1 MMDWRDLLVSP
12 HTPIRHTLEIIDK
25 SARQIAL
32 VVDENNKLLGTVTDG
47 DIRRGLLKGLTLQDS
62 TSLIMNSFPTV
73 ASPYDTRENILAL
86 MKIKKIH
93 QVPIVDEDGFIVHVE
108 VLNDLLRPVKKDN
121 WVVLM
126 AGGLGTR
133 LHPLTY
139 DCPKPLLKVGNKP
152 LLETILQS
160 FIDQGFH
167 RFYLSVKYKAEMIQQ
182 HFGDGSKWGVTI
194 RYLEEQESLG
204 TAGALSLLPEKPSDP
219 FFVMNGDLLTK
230 VNFEQLLDF
239 HKTYQAQATMCV
251 REYDYQVPYGV
262 VRLDKHRL
270 ISIEEKP
277 TQRYFVNAGIYVL
290 NPAVLEYIP
299 QNQFFDMPSLFEHVM
314 KDSQQQAIAFPI
326 REYWLDIGRM
336 ADFEKANL
344 EFAEVF
350 G

>member
-1 MMDWRDLLVSP
+1 MDWRELLVSP
-12 HTPIRHTLEIIDK
+12 QTPILHTLEIIDK

-32 VVDENNKLLGTVTDG
+32 VADENDRLLGTVTDG
-47 DIRRGLLKGLTLQDS
+47 DIRRGLLKGRALQDPI
-62 TSLIMNSFPTV
+62 SLIMNSFPTV
-73 ASPYDTRENILAL
+73 ASPYETRENILAL

-93 QVPIVDEDGFIVHVE
+93 QIPIVDEEGKIVHVE
-108 VLNDLLRPVKKDN
+108 VLNELLRPTKKDN

-133 LHPLTY
+133 LHPLTH
-139 DCPKPLLKVGNKP
+139 DCPKPLLPVGNKP

-167 RFYLSVKYKAEMIQQ
+167 RFYISVKYKAEMIQE
-182 HFGDGSKWGVTI
+182 HFGDGSNWGI
-194 RYLEEQESLG
+194 SIQYLQEKESLG
-204 TAGALSLLPEKPSDP
+204 TAGALSLLPEKPSEP

-251 REYDYQVPYGV
+251 REYDHQIPYGV
-262 VRLDKHRL
+262 VRLDQYRL
-270 ISIEEKP
+270 TSIEEKP
-277 TQRYFVNAGIYVL
+277 TQRFFVNAGIYVL
-290 NPAVLEYIP
+290 SPDAVEDIP
-299 QNQFFDMPSLFEHVM
+299 HNQYFDMPSLFDHLV
-314 KDSQQQAIAFPI
+314 KNQQQTIAFPI

-336 ADFEKANL
+336 ADFERANM

>member
-1 MMDWRDLLVSP
+1 MMDWRELLVSP
-12 HTPIRHTLEIIDK
+12 QTPILHTLEIIDK

-32 VVDENNKLLGTVTDG
+32 VADENDRLLGTVTDG
-47 DIRRGLLKGLTLQDS
+47 DIRRGLLKGRALQDPI
-62 TSLIMNSFPTV
+62 SLIMNSFPTV
-73 ASPYDTRENILAL
+73 ASPYETRENILAL

-93 QVPIVDEDGFIVHVE
+93 QIPIVDEDGKIVHVE
-108 VLNDLLRPVKKDN
+108 VLNELLRPTKKDN

-133 LHPLTY
+133 LHPLTH
-139 DCPKPLLKVGNKP
+139 DCPKPLLPVGNKP

-167 RFYLSVKYKAEMIQQ
+167 RFYISVKYKAEMIQE
-182 HFGDGSKWGVTI
+182 HFGDGSNWGI
-194 RYLEEQESLG
+194 SIQYLQEKESLG
-204 TAGALSLLPEKPSDP
+204 TAGALSLLPEKPSEP

-251 REYDYQVPYGV
+251 REYDHQIPYGV
-262 VRLDKHRL
+262 VRLDQYRL
-270 ISIEEKP
+270 TSIEEKP
-277 TQRYFVNAGIYVL
+277 TQRFFVNAGIYVL
-290 NPAVLEYIP
+290 SPNAVENIP
-299 QNQFFDMPSLFEHVM
+299 HNQYFDMPSLFDHLV
-314 KDSQQQAIAFPI
+314 KNQQQTIAFPI

-336 ADFEKANL
+336 ADFERANM

>member
-1 MMDWRDLLVSP
+1 MDWRELLVSP
-12 HTPIRHTLEIIDK
+12 QMPILHTLEIIDK

-32 VVDENNKLLGTVTDG
+32 VADENDRLLGTVTDG
-47 DIRRGLLKGLTLQDS
+47 DIRRGLLKGRALQDPI
-62 TSLIMNSFPTV
+62 SLIMNSFPTV
-73 ASPYDTRENILAL
+73 ASPYETRENILAL

-93 QVPIVDEDGFIVHVE
+93 QIPIVDEDGKIVHVE
-108 VLNDLLRPVKKDN
+108 VLNELLRPIKKDN

-133 LHPLTY
+133 LHPLTH
-139 DCPKPLLKVGNKP
+139 DCPKPLLPVGNKP

-167 RFYLSVKYKAEMIQQ
+167 RFYISVKYKAEMIQE
-182 HFGDGSKWGVTI
+182 HFGDGSNWGI
-194 RYLEEQESLG
+194 SIQYLQEKESLG
-204 TAGALSLLPEKPSDP
+204 TAGALSLLPEKPSEP

-251 REYDYQVPYGV
+251 REYDHQIPYGV
-262 VRLDKHRL
+262 VRLDKYRL
-270 ISIEEKP
+270 TSIEEKP
-277 TQRYFVNAGIYVL
+277 TQRFFVNAGIYVL
-290 NPAVLEYIP
+290 SPDAVEKIP
-299 QNQFFDMPSLFEHVM
+299 HNQYFDMPSLFDHLV
-314 KDSQQQAIAFPI
+314 KNQQQTIAFPI

-336 ADFEKANL
+336 ADFERANM

>member
-1 MMDWRDLLVSP
+1 MNWRDLLVSP
-12 HTPIRHTLEIIDK
+12 HTPILDTLEIIDRN
-25 SARQIAL
+25 ARQIAL
-32 VVDENNKLLGTVTDG
+32 VAGDSDKLLGTVTDG
-47 DIRRGLLKGLTLQDS
+47 DIRRGLLKGRALQDPIS
-62 TSLIMNSFPTV
+62 MIMNPFPTV

-86 MKIKKIH
+86 MKIKQIN
-93 QVPIVDEDGFIVHVE
+93 QIPIVDEEGRIVHVE
-108 VLNDLLRPVKKDN
+108 VLNDLLRPSKKNN

-133 LHPLTY
+133 LYPLTH
-139 DCPKPLLKVGNKP
+139 DCPKPLLRVGNKP

-167 RFYLSVKYKAEMIQQ
+167 KFYISVNYKAEMIQEY
-182 HFGDGSKWGVTI
+182 FGDGSNWGVTI
-194 RYLEEQESLG
+194 QYLQEKDSLG
-204 TAGALSLLPEKPSDP
+204 TAGALSLLPENPSEP

-251 REYDYQVPYGV
+251 REYDHQIPYGV
-262 VRLDKHRL
+262 VKLDRQRLLSLD
-270 ISIEEKP
+270 EKP
-277 TQRYFVNAGIYVL
+277 TQRFFVNAGIYVL
-290 NPAVLEYIP
+290 SPETLERIP
-299 QNQFFDMPSLFEHVM
+299 HNQYFDMPSLFDLLLTEDQHT
-314 KDSQQQAIAFPI
+314 IAFPI

-336 ADFEKANL
+336 ADFERANV

>member
-1 MMDWRDLLVSP
+1 MDWRELLVSP
-12 HTPIRHTLEIIDK
+12 QTPILHTLEIIDK

-32 VVDENNKLLGTVTDG
+32 VADENDRLLGTVTDG
-47 DIRRGLLKGLTLQDS
+47 DIRRGLLKGRALQDPI
-62 TSLIMNSFPTV
+62 SLIMNSFPTV
-73 ASPYDTRENILAL
+73 ASPYETRENILAL

-93 QVPIVDEDGFIVHVE
+93 QIPIVDEDGKIVHVE
-108 VLNDLLRPVKKDN
+108 VLNELLRPTKKDN

-133 LHPLTY
+133 LHPLTH
-139 DCPKPLLKVGNKP
+139 DCPKPLLPVGNKP

-167 RFYLSVKYKAEMIQQ
+167 RFYISVKYKAEMIQE
-182 HFGDGSKWGVTI
+182 HFGDGSNWGI
-194 RYLEEQESLG
+194 SIQYLQEKESLG
-204 TAGALSLLPEKPSDP
+204 TAGALSLLPEKPSEP

-251 REYDYQVPYGV
+251 REYDHQIPYGV
-262 VRLDKHRL
+262 VRLDRYRL
-270 ISIEEKP
+270 TSIEEKP
-277 TQRYFVNAGIYVL
+277 TQRFFVNAGIYVL
-290 NPAVLEYIP
+290 SPDAVENIP
-299 QNQFFDMPSLFEHVM
+299 HNQYFDMPSLFDHLV
-314 KDSQQQAIAFPI
+314 KNQQQTIAFPI

-336 ADFEKANL
+336 ADFERANM

>member
-1 MMDWRDLLVSP
+1 MDWRELLVSP
-12 HTPIRHTLEIIDK
+12 QTPILHTLEIIDK

-32 VVDENNKLLGTVTDG
+32 VADENDRLLGTVTDG
-47 DIRRGLLKGLTLQDS
+47 DIRRGLLKGRALQDPI
-62 TSLIMNSFPTV
+62 SLIMNSFPTV
-73 ASPYDTRENILAL
+73 ASPYETRENILAL

-93 QVPIVDEDGFIVHVE
+93 QIPIVDEDGKIVHVE
-108 VLNDLLRPVKKDN
+108 VLNELLRPTKKDN

-133 LHPLTY
+133 LHPLTH
-139 DCPKPLLKVGNKP
+139 DCPKPLLPVGNKP

-167 RFYLSVKYKAEMIQQ
+167 RFYISVKYKAEMIQE
-182 HFGDGSKWGVTI
+182 HFGDGSNWGI
-194 RYLEEQESLG
+194 SIQYLQEKESLG
-204 TAGALSLLPEKPSDP
+204 TAGALSLLPEKPSEP

-251 REYDYQVPYGV
+251 REYDHQIPYGV
-262 VRLDKHRL
+262 VRLDKYRL
-270 ISIEEKP
+270 TSIEEKP
-277 TQRYFVNAGIYVL
+277 TQRFFVNAGIYVL
-290 NPAVLEYIP
+290 SPDVVENIP
-299 QNQFFDMPSLFEHVM
+299 HNQYFDMPSLFDHLV
-314 KDSQQQAIAFPI
+314 KNQQQTIAFPI

-336 ADFEKANL
+336 ADFEKANM

>member
-1 MMDWRDLLVSP
+1 MDWRELLVSP
-12 HTPIRHTLEIIDK
+12 QTPILHTLEIIDK

-32 VVDENNKLLGTVTDG
+32 VADENDRLLGTVTDG
-47 DIRRGLLKGLTLQDS
+47 DIRRGLLKGRALQDPI
-62 TSLIMNSFPTV
+62 SLIMNSFPTV
-73 ASPYDTRENILAL
+73 ASPYETRENILAL

-93 QVPIVDEDGFIVHVE
+93 QIPIVDEDGKIVHVE
-108 VLNDLLRPVKKDN
+108 VLNELLRPTRKDN
-121 WVVLM
+121 WVILM

-167 RFYLSVKYKAEMIQQ
+167 RFYISVKYKAEMIQE
-182 HFGDGSKWGVTI
+182 HFGDGSNWGI
-194 RYLEEQESLG
+194 SIQYLQEKESLG
-204 TAGALSLLPEKPSDP
+204 TAGALSLLPEKPSEP

-251 REYDYQVPYGV
+251 REYDHQIPYGV
-262 VRLDKHRL
+262 VRLDKYRL
-270 ISIEEKP
+270 TSIEEKP
-277 TQRYFVNAGIYVL
+277 TQSFFVNAGIYVL
-290 NPAVLEYIP
+290 SPDAVENIP
-299 QNQFFDMPSLFEHVM
+299 HNQYFDMPSLFDHLV
-314 KDSQQQAIAFPI
+314 KHQQQTIAFPI

-336 ADFEKANL
+336 ADFERANM

>member
-1 MMDWRDLLVSP
+1 MDWRELLVSP
-12 HTPIRHTLEIIDK
+12 QTPILHTLEIIDK

-32 VVDENNKLLGTVTDG
+32 VADENDRLLGTVTDG
-47 DIRRGLLKGLTLQDS
+47 DIRRGLLKGRALQDPI
-62 TSLIMNSFPTV
+62 SLIMNSFPTV
-73 ASPYDTRENILAL
+73 ASPYETRENILAL

-93 QVPIVDEDGFIVHVE
+93 QIPIVDEDGKIVHVE
-108 VLNDLLRPVKKDN
+108 VLNELLRPTKKDN

-133 LHPLTY
+133 LHPLTH
-139 DCPKPLLKVGNKP
+139 DCPKPLLPVGNKP

-167 RFYLSVKYKAEMIQQ
+167 RFYISVKYKAEMIQE
-182 HFGDGSKWGVTI
+182 HFGDGSNWGI
-194 RYLEEQESLG
+194 SIQYLQEKESLG
-204 TAGALSLLPEKPSDP
+204 TAGALSLLPEKPSEP

-251 REYDYQVPYGV
+251 REYDHQIPYGV
-262 VRLDKHRL
+262 VRLDQYRL
-270 ISIEEKP
+270 TSIEEKP
-277 TQRYFVNAGIYVL
+277 TQRFFVNAGIYVL
-290 NPAVLEYIP
+290 SPDAVDNIP
-299 QNQFFDMPSLFEHVM
+299 HNQYFDMPSLFDHLV
-314 KDSQQQAIAFPI
+314 KNQQQTIAFPI

-336 ADFEKANL
+336 ADFERANM

>member
-1 MMDWRDLLVSP
+1 MMDWRELLVSP
-12 HTPIRHTLEIIDK
+12 QTPILHTLEIIDK

-32 VVDENNKLLGTVTDG
+32 VADENDRLLGTVTDG
-47 DIRRGLLKGLTLQDS
+47 DIRRGLLKGRALQDPI
-62 TSLIMNSFPTV
+62 SLIMNSFPTV
-73 ASPYDTRENILAL
+73 ASPYETRENILAL

-93 QVPIVDEDGFIVHVE
+93 QIPIVDEDGKIVHVE
-108 VLNDLLRPVKKDN
+108 VLNELLRPTKKDN

-133 LHPLTY
+133 LHPLTH
-139 DCPKPLLKVGNKP
+139 DCPKPLLPVGNKP

-167 RFYLSVKYKAEMIQQ
+167 RFYISVKYKAEMIQEY
-182 HFGDGSKWGVTI
+182 FGDGSKWGI
-194 RYLEEQESLG
+194 SIQYLQERESLG
-204 TAGALSLLPEKPSDP
+204 TAGALSLLPEKPSEP

-251 REYDYQVPYGV
+251 REYDHQIPYGV
-262 VRLDKHRL
+262 VRLDQYRL
-270 ISIEEKP
+270 TSIEEKP
-277 TQRYFVNAGIYVL
+277 TQRFFVNAGIYVL
-290 NPAVLEYIP
+290 SPDAIDNIP
-299 QNQFFDMPSLFEHVM
+299 HNQYFDMPSLFDHLV
-314 KDSQQQAIAFPI
+314 KNQQQTIAFPI

-336 ADFEKANL
+336 ADFERANM

>member
-1 MMDWRDLLVSP
+1 MDWRELLVSP
-12 HTPIRHTLEIIDK
+12 QSPILHTLEIIDK
-25 SARQIAL
+25 NARQIAL
-32 VVDENNKLLGTVTDG
+32 IADENDRLLGTVTDG
-47 DIRRGLLKGLTLQDS
+47 DIRRGLLKGRALQDPI
-62 TSLIMNSFPTV
+62 SLIMNSFPTV
-73 ASPYDTRENILAL
+73 ASPYETRENILAL

-93 QVPIVDEDGFIVHVE
+93 QIPIVDEDGKIVHVE
-108 VLNDLLRPVKKDN
+108 VLNDLLRPTRKDN
-121 WVVLM
+121 WVILM

-133 LHPLTY
+133 LHPLTH

-167 RFYLSVKYKAEMIQQ
+167 RFYISVKYKAEMIQE
-182 HFGDGSKWGVTI
+182 HFGDGSNWGI
-194 RYLEEQESLG
+194 SIQYLQEKESLG
-204 TAGALSLLPEKPSDP
+204 TAGALSLLPEKPSEP

-251 REYDYQVPYGV
+251 REYDHQIPYGV
-262 VRLDKHRL
+262 VRLDKYRL
-270 ISIEEKP
+270 TSIEEKP
-277 TQRYFVNAGIYVL
+277 TQRFFVNAGIYVL
-290 NPAVLEYIP
+290 SPDAVENIP
-299 QNQFFDMPSLFEHVM
+299 HNQYFDMPSLFDHLV
-314 KDSQQQAIAFPI
+314 KNQQQTIAFPI

-336 ADFEKANL
+336 ADFERANM

>member
-1 MMDWRDLLVSP
+1 MMDWRNILVSP
-12 HTPIRHTLEIIDK
+12 QTPILHTLEIIDK

-32 VVDENNKLLGTVTDG
+32 VADENDRLVGTVTDG
-47 DIRRGLLKGLTLQDS
+47 DIRRGLLKGKGLQDPI
-62 TSLIMNSFPTV
+62 SLVMNPFPTV
-73 ASPYDTRENILAL
+73 ASPYESRENILAL

-93 QVPIVDEDGFIVHVE
+93 QVPIVDEDGRIVHVE
-108 VLNDLLRPVKKDN
+108 VLNDLLRPKRKDN

-133 LHPLTY
+133 LHPLTN

-167 RFYLSVKYKAEMIQQ
+167 RFYISVKYKAEMIQDY
-182 HFGDGSKWGVTI
+182 FGDGSKWGVSI
-194 RYLEEQESLG
+194 RYLREQESLG
-204 TAGALSLLPEKPSDP
+204 TAGALSLLPEKPVEP

-251 REYDYQVPYGV
+251 REYDHQVPYGV

-270 ISIEEKP
+270 TAIEEKP
-277 TQRYFVNAGIYVL
+277 TQRFFVNAGIYVL
-290 NPAVLEYIP
+290 SPEALDNIP
-299 QNQFFDMPSLFEHVM
+299 HNQYFDMPSLFELLM
-314 KDSQQQAIAFPI
+314 KDQQQTIAFPI

-336 ADFEKANL
+336 ADFERANT

>member
-1 MMDWRDLLVSP
+1 MDWRELLVSP
-12 HTPIRHTLEIIDK
+12 QTPILHTLEIIDK

-32 VVDENNKLLGTVTDG
+32 VADENDRLLGTVTDG
-47 DIRRGLLKGLTLQDS
+47 DIRRGLLKGRALQDPI
-62 TSLIMNSFPTV
+62 SLIMNSFPTV
-73 ASPYDTRENILAL
+73 ASPYETRENILAL

-93 QVPIVDEDGFIVHVE
+93 QIPIVDEDGKIVHVE
-108 VLNDLLRPVKKDN
+108 VLNELLRPTKKDN

-133 LHPLTY
+133 LHPLTH
-139 DCPKPLLKVGNKP
+139 DCPKPLLPVGNKP

-167 RFYLSVKYKAEMIQQ
+167 RFYISVKYKAEMIQE
-182 HFGDGSKWGVTI
+182 HFGDGSNWGVSI
-194 RYLEEQESLG
+194 QYLQEKESLG
-204 TAGALSLLPEKPSDP
+204 TAGALSLLPEKPSEP

-251 REYDYQVPYGV
+251 REYDHQIPYGV
-262 VRLDKHRL
+262 VRLDKYRL
-270 ISIEEKP
+270 TSIEEKP
-277 TQRYFVNAGIYVL
+277 TQRFFVNAGIYVL
-290 NPAVLEYIP
+290 SPDAVENIP
-299 QNQFFDMPSLFEHVM
+299 HNQYFDMPSLFDHLV
-314 KDSQQQAIAFPI
+314 KNQQQTIAFPI

-336 ADFEKANL
+336 SDFERANM

>member
-1 MMDWRDLLVSP
+1 MMDWRDMLVSP
-12 HTPIRHTLEIIDK
+12 HTPILHTLEIIDK

-32 VVDENNKLLGTVTDG
+32 VADENDRLLGTVTDG
-47 DIRRGLLKGLTLQDS
+47 DIRRGLLKGRALQDS

-73 ASPYDTRENILAL
+73 ASPYETRENILAL

-93 QVPIVDEDGFIVHVE
+93 QIPIVDEDGRVVHVE
-108 VLNDLLRPVKKDN
+108 VLNDLLRPVRKDN

-167 RFYLSVKYKAEMIQQ
+167 RFYLSVKYKAEMIQE

-194 RYLEEQESLG
+194 RYLEEQDSLG
-204 TAGALSLLPEKPSDP
+204 TAGALSLLPEKPAEP

-251 REYDYQVPYGV
+251 REYDHQVPYGV
-262 VRLDKHRL
+262 VRLDRHRL
-270 ISIEEKP
+270 TSIEEKP

-290 NPAVLEYIP
+290 SPEILEYIP
-299 QNQFFDMPSLFEHVM
+299 QRQYFDMPSLFDYVM
-314 KDSQQQAIAFPI
+314 KDQQQQAIAFPI

-336 ADFEKANL
+336 ADFEKANM

>member
-1 MMDWRDLLVSP
+1 MDWRELLVSP
-12 HTPIRHTLEIIDK
+12 QTPILHTLEIIDK

-32 VVDENNKLLGTVTDG
+32 VADENDRLLGTVTDG
-47 DIRRGLLKGLTLQDS
+47 DIRRGLLKGRALQDPI
-62 TSLIMNSFPTV
+62 SLIMNSFPTV
-73 ASPYDTRENILAL
+73 ASPYETRENILAL

-93 QVPIVDEDGFIVHVE
+93 QIPIVDEDGKIVHVE
-108 VLNDLLRPVKKDN
+108 VLNELLRPTRKDN
-121 WVVLM
+121 WVILM

-167 RFYLSVKYKAEMIQQ
+167 RFYISVKYKAEMIQE
-182 HFGDGSKWGVTI
+182 HFGDGSNWGI
-194 RYLEEQESLG
+194 SIQYLQEKESLG
-204 TAGALSLLPEKPSDP
+204 TAGALSLLPEKPSEP

-251 REYDYQVPYGV
+251 REYDHQIPYGV
-262 VRLDKHRL
+262 VRLDKYRL
-270 ISIEEKP
+270 TSIEEKP
-277 TQRYFVNAGIYVL
+277 TQSFFVNAGIYVL
-290 NPAVLEYIP
+290 SPDAVENIP
-299 QNQFFDMPSLFEHVM
+299 HNQYFDMPSLFDHLV
-314 KDSQQQAIAFPI
+314 KNQQQTIAFPI

-336 ADFEKANL
+336 ADFERANM

>member
-1 MMDWRDLLVSP
+1 MDWRELLVSP
-12 HTPIRHTLEIIDK
+12 QTPILHTLEIIDK

-32 VVDENNKLLGTVTDG
+32 VADENDRLLGTVTDG
-47 DIRRGLLKGLTLQDS
+47 DIRRGLLKGRALQDPI
-62 TSLIMNSFPTV
+62 SLIMNSFPTV
-73 ASPYDTRENILAL
+73 ASPYETRENILAL

-93 QVPIVDEDGFIVHVE
+93 QIPIVDEDGKIVHVE
-108 VLNDLLRPVKKDN
+108 VLNELLRPTKKDN

-133 LHPLTY
+133 LHPLTH
-139 DCPKPLLKVGNKP
+139 DCPKPLLPVGNKP

-167 RFYLSVKYKAEMIQQ
+167 RFYISVKYKAEMIQE
-182 HFGDGSKWGVTI
+182 HFGDGSNWGI
-194 RYLEEQESLG
+194 SIQYLQEKESLG
-204 TAGALSLLPEKPSDP
+204 TAGALSLLPEKPSEP

-251 REYDYQVPYGV
+251 REYDHQIPYGV
-262 VRLDKHRL
+262 VRLDQYRL
-270 ISIEEKP
+270 TSIEEKP
-277 TQRYFVNAGIYVL
+277 TQRFFVNAGIYVL
-290 NPAVLEYIP
+290 SPNAVENIP
-299 QNQFFDMPSLFEHVM
+299 HNQYFDMPSLFDHLV
-314 KDSQQQAIAFPI
+314 KNQQQTIAFPI

-336 ADFEKANL
+336 ADFERANM

>member
-1 MMDWRDLLVSP
+1 MMDWRELLVSP
-12 HTPIRHTLEIIDK
+12 QTPILHTLEIIDK

-32 VVDENNKLLGTVTDG
+32 VADENDRLLGTVTDG
-47 DIRRGLLKGLTLQDS
+47 DIRRGLLKGRALQDPI
-62 TSLIMNSFPTV
+62 SLIMNSFPTV
-73 ASPYDTRENILAL
+73 ASPYETRENILAL

-93 QVPIVDEDGFIVHVE
+93 QIPIVDEDGKIVHVE
-108 VLNDLLRPVKKDN
+108 VLNELLRPTKKDN

-133 LHPLTY
+133 LHPLTH
-139 DCPKPLLKVGNKP
+139 DCPKPLLPVGNKP

-167 RFYLSVKYKAEMIQQ
+167 RFYISVKYKAEMIQE
-182 HFGDGSKWGVTI
+182 HFGDGSNWGI
-194 RYLEEQESLG
+194 SIQYLQEKESLG
-204 TAGALSLLPEKPSDP
+204 TAGALSLLPEKPSEP

-251 REYDYQVPYGV
+251 REYDHQIPYGV
-262 VRLDKHRL
+262 VRLDQYRL
-270 ISIEEKP
+270 TSIEEKP
-277 TQRYFVNAGIYVL
+277 TQRFFVNAGIYVL
-290 NPAVLEYIP
+290 SPDAVENIP
-299 QNQFFDMPSLFEHVM
+299 HNQYFDMPSLFDHLV
-314 KDSQQQAIAFPI
+314 KNQQQTIAFPI

-336 ADFEKANL
+336 ADFERANM

>member
-1 MMDWRDLLVSP
+1 MDWRELLVSP
-12 HTPIRHTLEIIDK
+12 QTPILHTLEIIDK

-32 VVDENNKLLGTVTDG
+32 VADENDRLLGTVTDG
-47 DIRRGLLKGLTLQDS
+47 DIRRGLLKGRALQDPI
-62 TSLIMNSFPTV
+62 SLIMNSFPTV
-73 ASPYDTRENILAL
+73 ASPYETRENILAL

-93 QVPIVDEDGFIVHVE
+93 QIPIVDEDGKIVHVE
-108 VLNDLLRPVKKDN
+108 VLNELLRPTKKDN

-133 LHPLTY
+133 LHPLTH
-139 DCPKPLLKVGNKP
+139 DCPKPLLPVGNKP

-167 RFYLSVKYKAEMIQQ
+167 RFYISVKYKAEMIQE
-182 HFGDGSKWGVTI
+182 HFGDGSNWGI
-194 RYLEEQESLG
+194 SIQYLQEKESLG
-204 TAGALSLLPEKPSDP
+204 TAGALSLLPEKPSEP

-251 REYDYQVPYGV
+251 REYDHQIPYGV
-262 VRLDKHRL
+262 VRLDQYRL
-270 ISIEEKP
+270 TSIEEKP
-277 TQRYFVNAGIYVL
+277 TQRFFVNAGIYVL
-290 NPAVLEYIP
+290 SPDAVENIP
-299 QNQFFDMPSLFEHVM
+299 HNQYFDMPSLFDHLV
-314 KDSQQQAIAFPI
+314 KNQQQTIAFPI

-336 ADFEKANL
+336 ADFERANM

>member
-1 MMDWRDLLVSP
+1 MMDWRELLVSP
-12 HTPIRHTLEIIDK
+12 QTPILHTLEIIDK

-32 VVDENNKLLGTVTDG
+32 VADENDRLLGTVTDG
-47 DIRRGLLKGLTLQDS
+47 DIRRGLLKGRALQDPI
-62 TSLIMNSFPTV
+62 SLIMNSFPTV
-73 ASPYDTRENILAL
+73 ASPYETRENILAL

-93 QVPIVDEDGFIVHVE
+93 QIPIVDEEGKIVHVE
-108 VLNDLLRPVKKDN
+108 VLNELLRPTKKDN

-133 LHPLTY
+133 LHPLTH
-139 DCPKPLLKVGNKP
+139 DCPKPLLPVGNKP

-167 RFYLSVKYKAEMIQQ
+167 RFYISVKYKAEMIQE
-182 HFGDGSKWGVTI
+182 HFGDGSNWGI
-194 RYLEEQESLG
+194 SIQYLQEKESLG
-204 TAGALSLLPEKPSDP
+204 TAGALSLLPEKPSEP

-251 REYDYQVPYGV
+251 REYDHQIPYGV
-262 VRLDKHRL
+262 VRLDQYRL
-270 ISIEEKP
+270 TSIEEKP
-277 TQRYFVNAGIYVL
+277 TQRFFVNAGIYVL
-290 NPAVLEYIP
+290 SPDAVEDIP
-299 QNQFFDMPSLFEHVM
+299 HNQYFDMPSLFDHLV
-314 KDSQQQAIAFPI
+314 KNQQQTIAFPI

-336 ADFEKANL
+336 ADFERANM

>member
-1 MMDWRDLLVSP
+1 MVSP
-12 HTPIRHTLEIIDK
+12 QTPILDTLEIIDRN
-25 SARQIAL
+25 ARQIAL
-32 VVDENNKLLGTVTDG
+32 VADENDKLLGTVTDG
-47 DIRRGLLKGLTLQDS
+47 DIRRGLLKGKALQDPIS
-62 TSLIMNSFPTV
+62 MIMNPFPTV

-86 MKIKKIH
+86 MKIKQIH
-93 QVPIVDEDGFIVHVE
+93 QIPIVDEDGKIVHVE
-108 VLNDLLRPVKKDN
+108 VLNDLLRPLRKDN

-133 LHPLTY
+133 LYPLTH

-167 RFYLSVKYKAEMIQQ
+167 KFYISVKYKAEMIQEY
-182 HFGDGSKWGVTI
+182 FGDGSHWGVTI
-194 RYLEEQESLG
+194 HYLQEKESLG
-204 TAGALSLLPEKPSDP
+204 TAGALSLLPELPSEP

-230 VNFEQLLDF
+230 VNFDHLLDF

-251 REYDYQVPYGV
+251 REYDHQIPYGV
-262 VRLDKHRL
+262 VTLDKQRL
-270 ISIEEKP
+270 VSMEEKP
-277 TQRYFVNAGIYVL
+277 TQRFFVNAGIYVL
-290 NPAVLEYIP
+290 SPNVLERIP
-299 QNQFFDMPSLFEHVM
+299 HNRFFDMTSLFDLLM
-314 KDSQQQAIAFPI
+314 KDEGQTIAFPI

-336 ADFEKANL
+336 ADFERANI